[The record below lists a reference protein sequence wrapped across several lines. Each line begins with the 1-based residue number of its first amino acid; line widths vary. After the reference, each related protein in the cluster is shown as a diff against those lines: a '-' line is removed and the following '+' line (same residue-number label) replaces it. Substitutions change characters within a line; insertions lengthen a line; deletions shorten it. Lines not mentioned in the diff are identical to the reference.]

1 MTRSAVAELPVR
13 GRPDPVRS
21 RLLRATADRAAART
35 AGAVVRRVRAGAVT
49 AGASRAG
56 PAPRHPVEVRDG
68 QGSVADGARA
78 DVGPARAVA
87 EEAAAPVVAV
97 GPVVREAPPGTC
109 VGPVQRRD
117 RSVCPARARNR
128 RGRRS
133 PGLSTARSSPVAGRG
148 SQAAPV
154 ACGASAGYR
163 VRSGIPPDPSSRALY
178 ARCRLGRARLNLLRK
193 SHKGTLTGFK
203 YRLQPVRLA

>member
-1 MTRSAVAELPVR
+1 MTRSAAAELPVR

-49 AGASRAG
+49 ADASRVG

-78 DVGPARAVA
+78 DVGPAVAVA
-87 EEAAAPVVAV
+87 EEVGAPVAAM

-109 VGPVQRRD
+109 VGPARRRD
-117 RSVCPARARNR
+117 RSVCPAPARNR
-128 RGRRS
+128 RRCS
-133 PGLSTARSSPVAGRG
+133 PGLSTARSSPAAGRV
-148 SQAAPV
+148 SQAALV
-154 ACGASAGYR
+154 ACGESAGYR